1 VNLTRL
7 LVAALVTIYGC
18 GTSSSVSPTQ
28 SAAGSSYTSS
38 MYGYSVTV
46 PAGWQTKPAKVRW
59 DGSGAPAHED
69 PAVDIVEPTTGTMSI
84 FAFAA
89 PTTLDLDGY
98 AREVVARN
106 AQFHGDTCPPT
117 PDKIEST
124 TAGGQPA
131 SYISWNCGILINAVA
146 VVRNGVG
153 YQFVMRD
160 PGVNASSDPTDR
172 QAFDGVLKS
181 LIFPT

>member
-1 VNLTRL
+1 LKLGRLVVVALLT
-7 LVAALVTIYGC
+7 ICGC
-18 GTSSSVSPTQ
+18 SSNSTVSSSS
-28 SAAGSSYTSS
+28 SAAGSPYTSS

-69 PAVDIVEPTTGTMSI
+69 PAVDIVEPTAGTMSI

-89 PTTLDLDGY
+89 PTTLDLAAY
-98 AREVVARN
+98 AHEVVARN
-106 AQFHGDTCPPT
+106 AQFHGDTCPPQ
-117 PDKIEST
+117 PDKTEST

-131 SYISWNCGILINAVA
+131 TYISWNCGILINAVV
-146 VVRNGVG
+146 VVRDGVG

-160 PGVNASSDPTDR
+160 PGVHASTDPTDR
-172 QAFDGVLKS
+172 ESFDALLRS
-181 LIFPT
+181 LTLPT